1 MSLLKLCSLFF
12 TIFSLYLI
20 LQVSLLSL
28 YLILQASTAKAASS
42 DNVKNEFN
50 KSNDSLNVKSVQI
63 DPVANTRLE
72 YADASLADI
81 SSHMAERR
89 KTVQDKNKNNSRA
102 DIEHSA
108 SI

>member
-1 MSLLKLCSLFF
+1 MSVLKLYSLFF
-12 TIFSLYLI
+12 TIF
-20 LQVSLLSL
+20 SL

-42 DNVKNEFN
+42 DNYNNVKNEFN
-50 KSNDSLNVKSVQI
+50 KSNESVNVKSVQI